1 MIGKAIRYARRHG
14 VLTTLRYGGARVR
27 NVYHTWRLRALGV
40 RVGRNVWFEG
50 PLDITIIK
58 GGSITVGDGCNFGK
72 YAHLKVSG
80 GHIVLKE
87 NVKVNR
93 FCIVQAHR
101 SVTIEHDVL
110 TAPGVHIMD
119 ANHNFQTDMPTK
131 TADEREGLPA
141 SPVVIGAHAWLGSGV
156 RVLAGTRI
164 GAHAVIGAGAVVT
177 SDIPDH
183 AVAVGVPCR
192 VIKYRDRVQVER

>member
-1 MIGKAIRYARRHG
+1 MIAKALRHVRRHG
-14 VLTTLRYGGARVR
+14 ATTTVRYGWARLR
-27 NVYHTWRLRALGV
+27 NRYHTWRLRALGV

-80 GHIVLKE
+80 GHIVLKD

-119 ANHNFQTDMPTK
+119 ANHNFETDMPTK
-131 TADEREGLPA
+131 TADELEGLPA

-156 RVLAGTRI
+156 RVLAGVHI

-177 SDIPDH
+177 SDIPEH

-192 VIKYRDRVQVER
+192 VIKYRDRVQVNR